1 MDLKCNQCGKHG
13 NHNGICTECFEKILV
28 RNGEKEGDRGLKV
41 RLADLEPGKLFKFG
55 ETVGF
60 KSEYRS
66 GGAIEAF
73 IVGSGEMFWGGTSTA
88 DKQRELMVEPIDLKE
103 LV

>member
-1 MDLKCNQCGKHG
+1 MKFKPMTSKELNEFGQTFATGFAA
-13 NHNGICTECFEKILV
+13 GIEKS
-28 RNGEKEGDRGLKV
+28 KRGMEMKV
-41 RLADLEPGKLFKFG
+41 RLADLEPGKLFRFG
-55 ETVGF
+55 DTIGF
-60 KSEYRS
+60 KTEYRT

-88 DKQRELMVEPIDLKE
+88 QEQRELMVEPIDLKD

>member
-1 MDLKCNQCGKHG
+1 MDLKCNQCRKRG
-13 NHNGICTECFEKILV
+13 NHNGICKECFEKILV
-28 RNGEKEGDRGLKV
+28 RNGEKEGDRGLIQ
-41 RLADLEPGKLFKFG
+41 LADLEPGKLFRFG

-66 GGAIEAF
+66 GGVIEAF

-103 LV
+103 LL

>member
-1 MDLKCNQCGKHG
+1 MDLKCNQCGKYG
-13 NHNGICTECFEKILV
+13 KHNGICKECFEEILV

-41 RLADLEPGKLFKFG
+41 RLADLEPGKLFRFG

-60 KSEYRS
+60 KSEYRW

-88 DKQRELMVEPIDLKE
+88 DKQRELMVEPIDLKK

>member
-1 MDLKCNQCGKHG
+1 MDLKCNQCRKRG
-13 NHNGICTECFEKILV
+13 NHNGICKECFEKILV
-28 RNGEKEGDRGLKV
+28 RNGEKEGDRGLIK
-41 RLADLEPGKLFKFG
+41 LADLEPGKLFRFG

>member
-1 MDLKCNQCGKHG
+1 MGLKCSQCREYG
-13 NHNGICTECFEKILV
+13 NHNGICKECFEKILV
-28 RNGEKEGDRGLKV
+28 RNGERGLKV
-41 RLADLEPGKLFKFG
+41 RLADLEPGKLFRFG

-88 DKQRELMVEPIDLKE
+88 NKQRELMVEPIDLKD
-103 LV
+103 LVQD